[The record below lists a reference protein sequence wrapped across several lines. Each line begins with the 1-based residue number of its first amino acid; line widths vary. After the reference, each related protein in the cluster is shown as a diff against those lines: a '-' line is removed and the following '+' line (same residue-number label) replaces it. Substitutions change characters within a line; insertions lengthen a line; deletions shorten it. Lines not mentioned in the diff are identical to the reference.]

1 MPLKYSVIEIYTN
14 EEARFAG
21 KPLQDAIIEYIR
33 GLKIAARCIVTRG
46 IGGSYENGEIATQ
59 NILVLSFNMPLKIEI
74 VLPSPE
80 LTVVLSTIEKM
91 VGEGLVA
98 LREMDIVAHKTHR
111 RLLPKE
117 FKVRDIMTPSPK
129 TVTPATAL
137 DAVAKLL
144 LSSIFSGVPVVD
156 DSNHPVGVITQGD
169 LVYRAGIPM
178 RLGLLAASERGKL
191 DAVLESIA
199 SRKAVEIMSSPAVS
213 IKEDELATEAVNLM
227 LMKKLKRLPVTNN
240 DGKLVGILSRLDIF
254 RTIMKASPDWQAMRG
269 QRVEV
274 ENLQL
279 VSDIMRRD
287 TQAVPPETSVE
298 EVMRIIDAN
307 DIQRVAVVDHDEVF
321 LGMISDRDL
330 LTMFSDYHPGVWDYF
345 VSKIPFTERGR
356 MQREV
361 SEHLKARTAADVM
374 KTDLFSVGE
383 DATID
388 EAIKIMTEKALKR
401 LPVLDSKG
409 RFKGMISR
417 DALLRT
423 GFGQ

>member
-1 MPLKYSVIEIYTN
+1 MPLKYSVIEIYSN
-14 EEARFAG
+14 EEARCAG

-33 GLKIAARCIVTRG
+33 GLKIAARCIITRG
-46 IGGSYENGEIATQ
+46 IGGSYENGDIATQ
-59 NILVLSFNMPLKIEI
+59 NILVLSFNMPIKIEI

-80 LTVVLSTIEKM
+80 LTLVLPTIEKM
-91 VGEGLVA
+91 VGEGVVA
-98 LREMDIVAHKTHR
+98 LREMDIVAHKTYR
-111 RLLPKE
+111 RLLPRE
-117 FKVRDIMTPSPK
+117 FKVRDIMTSSPK
-129 TVTPATAL
+129 TATPTTTL
-137 DAVAKLL
+137 DEVAKLL
-144 LSSIFSGVPVVD
+144 LSSIFSGLPVVD

-191 DAVLESIA
+191 DAVLESLA
-199 SRKAVEIMSSPAVS
+199 TRKAHEIMSSPAVS
-213 IKEDELATEAVNLM
+213 IEEDELATEAVNLM
-227 LMKKLKRLPVTNN
+227 LMKKLKRLPVTDN
-240 DGKLVGILSRLDIF
+240 DGKLVGIVSRLDIF
-254 RTIMKASPDWQAMRG
+254 RTIMKESPDWKAMRG
-269 QRVEV
+269 RRIEV
-274 ENLQL
+274 DNLRL

-287 TQAVPPETSVE
+287 TQAVSPETSVE

-307 DIQRVAVVDHDEVF
+307 DIQRVAVVDHDGVF

-330 LTMFSDYHPGVWDYF
+330 LTMFYDYHPGIWDYF

-401 LPVLDSKG
+401 LPVLDSEG